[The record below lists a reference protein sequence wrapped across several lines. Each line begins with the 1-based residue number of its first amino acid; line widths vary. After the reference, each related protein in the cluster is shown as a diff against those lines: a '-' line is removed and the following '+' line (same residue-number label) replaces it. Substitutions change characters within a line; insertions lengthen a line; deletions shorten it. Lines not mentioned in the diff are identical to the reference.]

1 MDAKPSG
8 IVQFGFCTWVLIY
21 AHISWGAMSSVPHSR
36 LVRIWSLVTLWRLNA
51 CISWGPASPLS
62 PGEDRMVIVGRGW
75 RVPGMGRSLSE
86 LNVQSGQGSAE
97 LGSMATGEITNQGLP
112 PAAACALSC
121 STVTPACLREQRKC
135 IGLAVPRRSF
145 SAVATGAGSFLPV
158 ISFKSS
164 GPAGLWL
171 SLGPDSV
178 ND

>member
-1 MDAKPSG
+1 MLA
-8 IVQFGFCTWVLIY
+8 F
-21 AHISWGAMSSVPHSR
+21 
-36 LVRIWSLVTLWRLNA
+36 
-51 CISWGPASPLS
+51 
-62 PGEDRMVIVGRGW
+62 PGGLQAPRPPEDSMVIVGRGR

-97 LGSMATGEITNQGLP
+97 LGGMATGEITNQGLP
-112 PAAACALSC
+112 RAAACALSC
-121 STVTPACLREQRKC
+121 STVTPACLREQRKR

-158 ISFKSS
+158 ISFKCS